1 MDNILAEV
9 MFDNFDSLGETV
21 AMEDEEYMEIFNRK
35 KADEQLVESKLEAI
49 ADKIALEYS
58 SETS

>member
-1 MDNILAEV
+1 

>member
-9 MFDNFDSLGETV
+9 MFDNFDNLGEVV

-35 KADEQLVESKLEAI
+35 KADE
-49 ADKIALEYS
+49 
-58 SETS
+58 